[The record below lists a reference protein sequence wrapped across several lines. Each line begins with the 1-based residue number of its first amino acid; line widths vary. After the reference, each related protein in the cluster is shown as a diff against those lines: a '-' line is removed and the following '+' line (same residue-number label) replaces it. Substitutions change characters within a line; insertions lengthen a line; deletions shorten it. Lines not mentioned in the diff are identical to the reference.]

1 MLGKFARPVVT
12 AAISL
17 ATAAALAA
25 GAPAAH
31 SAPPPAPPAAP
42 ELPRPK
48 PGGNTLPIEVPF
60 DNELAA
66 VLKFAKQV
74 GGDKI
79 LVEVLQ
85 AIIGAAGQMSPL
97 ATAGSAPAPG
107 IKQVAA
113 TADPM
118 GLLRQAGVQPLSPTV
133 APLCSSLTIPGSG
146 MLTPGSANGSRVQAS
161 ASISSR
167 AASDGDGNAVRAE

>member
-118 GLLRQAGVQPLSPTV
+118 GLLRQAGVQPCPQRSPHC
-133 APLCSSLTIPGSG
+133 ARRRLPRIRWAWSPPELPQY
-146 MLTPGSANGSRVQAS
+146 RV
-161 ASISSR
+161 R
-167 AASDGDGNAVRAE
+167 GR